1 MQGNDILVIVP
12 PDLNANF
19 DKQIVENNSYCFE
32 NFQVLKNEDQ
42 FKVSQN
48 QYKLRFNGST
58 LLYDVNVHQIQDATT
73 KFKDFVEILSGK
85 WREDVLYGNITVE
98 PVSLI
103 FIVLMTIIT
112 FLPYNAFHFYM
123 LS

>member
-12 PDLNANF
+12 PELNANF
-19 DKQIVENNSYCFE
+19 DQKIVENNTYCFE

-58 LLYDVNVHQIQDATT
+58 LLYDVNVHQIPDATT
-73 KFKDFVEILSGK
+73 NFKDFVEILSGK
-85 WREDVLYGNITVE
+85 WRQDVLYGNIANN
-98 PVSLI
+98 PVSL
-103 FIVLMTIIT
+103 
-112 FLPYNAFHFYM
+112 
-123 LS
+123 

>member
-1 MQGNDILVIVP
+1 
-12 PDLNANF
+12 
-19 DKQIVENNSYCFE
+19 
-32 NFQVLKNEDQ
+32 LKNEDQ

-58 LLYDVNVHQIQDATT
+58 LLYDVNVHQIPDATT
-73 KFKDFVEILSGK
+73 NFKDFVEILSGK

-103 FIVLMTIIT
+103 FLVLMTIIT
-112 FLPYNAFHFYM
+112 YLPSNAFHFY
-123 LS
+123 LQS